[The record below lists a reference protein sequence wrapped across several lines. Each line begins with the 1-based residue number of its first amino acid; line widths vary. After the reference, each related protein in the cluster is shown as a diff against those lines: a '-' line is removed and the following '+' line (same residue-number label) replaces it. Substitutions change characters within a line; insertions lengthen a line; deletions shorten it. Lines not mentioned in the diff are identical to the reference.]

1 MSPLQSSSEVS
12 FWFVSCVVELDEVEF
27 EGPASGIE
35 FVRPTS
41 SSIVVRHT
49 IDINYAIVTTFFM
62 TVLVSQ
68 SKNLENTKILTR
80 TC

>member
-12 FWFVSCVVELDEVEF
+12 FWFVSFCAVELEGSELDEVEF
-27 EGPASGIE
+27 EGPARGIE

-49 IDINYAIVTTFFM
+49 RVIFT
-62 TVLVSQ
+62 S
-68 SKNLENTKILTR
+68 
-80 TC
+80 